1 MLTGGRLL
9 LRCPVLVA
17 HGKVQSLGTAAL
29 RGGRKH
35 GARSIDLEGRYL
47 APGFVDL
54 HTHGAVGVDFVE
66 AGREDLERA
75 VRHYLSRG
83 VTSFLVSLYP
93 SVFKKSLGVL
103 ERIAGFL
110 REGTG
115 CGAVA
120 GIHLEGPYLNP
131 ARPGAL
137 PGGLFRTFKAAEVDA
152 LLRSGGG
159 YVRTMTLAPEMP
171 GGRGLLRHLLR
182 RGVVPAFG
190 HSDAGYEET
199 RAAIRGGIRYATHL
213 FNAMRGIHHRDPG
226 AVTALLEDPRV
237 AVELIADGFHVD
249 VPVLR
254 LVHAVKPRES
264 VVLVSDSVHP
274 CGLKSGVYPFAGKRV
289 RASGGRVTLLDG
301 TLAGSL
307 LSLDRAV
314 SLHVKNV
321 GLSPAESV
329 FLATENPARVIGL
342 GRSRG
347 AIAPGKRADLVVLD
361 RAMRVRATW
370 LEGRQVHGR

>member
-1 MLTGGRLL
+1 MVERRDQSQAPVLFEGADVLTGGRLL
-9 LRCPVLVA
+9 PRHAVLIA
-17 HGKVQSLGTAAL
+17 RGRVQAMGPGAS
-29 RGGRKH
+29 RRGRKH
-35 GARSIDLEGRYL
+35 GARRVDLEGRYL

-54 HTHGAVGVDFVE
+54 HTHGAMGVDFVE
-66 AGREDLERA
+66 AGREELERA
-75 VRHYLSRG
+75 VKHYLSRG

-93 SVFKKSLGVL
+93 STFKKSLEVL

-115 CGAVA
+115 CGAAA

-137 PGGLFRTFKAAEVDA
+137 PGGLFRKFKAVEVDA
-152 LLRSGGG
+152 LLRVGGG
-159 YVRTMTLAPEMP
+159 YVKTMTLAPEVP
-171 GGRGLLRHLLR
+171 GGRGLLRHLIR

-199 RAAIRGGIRYATHL
+199 RDAIRGGIRYATHL

-254 LVHAVKPRES
+254 LVHAVKPREK

-274 CGLKSGVYPFAGKRV
+274 CGLKSGVYTFAGKPV
-289 RASGGRVTLLDG
+289 RAAEGRVT
-301 TLAGSL
+301 
-307 LSLDRAV
+307 V
-314 SLHVKNV
+314 SLRRSIMIPPSCP
-321 GLSPAESV
+321 GSRRAG
-329 FLATENPARVIGL
+329 ARDNE
-342 GRSRG
+342 RG
-347 AIAPGKRADLVVLD
+347 A
-361 RAMRVRATW
+361 
-370 LEGRQVHGR
+370 